1 MLERLRKGMTAVG
14 PRVDSKT
21 IESIT
26 NPPWYDQSLLTV
38 SKLFPFGKSLGAENE
53 KGPGKLARSNTLS
66 FVRSAH
72 NGFPLMAHASPHSR

>member
-38 SKLFPFGKSLGAENE
+38 SKLFPFGKRVWEQKMKRGLGNSS
-53 KGPGKLARSNTLS
+53 G
-66 FVRSAH
+66 
-72 NGFPLMAHASPHSR
+72 